1 MKRKPKYKFDRPGPH
16 YNPEDWYKN
25 IFDCE
30 VLEETDGYKLRVLI
44 HITKKPPWS
53 KEIEVTNKQI
63 QFLDGKNRTIVSIP
77 ECVCRRVG
85 I

>member
-1 MKRKPKYKFDRPGPH
+1 MPNRKPKTQSSRPH
-16 YNPEDWYKN
+16 WNPEDWYKN

-30 VLEETDGYKLRVLI
+30 VLEETGGYKLRMLI

-53 KEIEVTNKQI
+53 KEIEVTSKQVE
-63 QFLDGKNRTIVSIP
+63 FLDGKNRKIVSIP